1 MSTTLPLRIG
11 LLGCGVVGSPVAQ
24 AIIEDP
30 RYELTAV
37 AVRDRAKKRAV
48 TLAPE
53 KLGSDPLAIADDPSI
68 DVVVEVMGGIEP
80 ARSAILAAL
89 RSGKPVV
96 TANKELLAVH
106 GREIF
111 AAARSSEASLFLEAS
126 VGGAI
131 PIVRVLQ
138 TSLNGD
144 RVVKITGILNGTTNW
159 ILSRMHATGCDLQEA
174 LRHAQARG
182 YAEADPI
189 ADVEGFDAAA
199 KVAILARLAF
209 GIDAHLDDVEREG
222 ITGVTPDDVA
232 LAVERGHVLKLIG
245 TAERTATGCDLRVRL
260 ELVRADDP
268 LASVSG
274 ASNAIF
280 VETERAGVLRLA
292 GQGAG
297 GVPTSSAVL
306 GDLAAALSQRGRPL
320 PTSLPRHRSLA
331 QLHLETCPTCRAR
344 SVHEPEAS

>member
-1 MSTTLPLRIG
+1 MLSTRQPLRIG
-11 LLGCGVVGSPVAQ
+11 LLGCGAVGGPVAQ
-24 AIIEDP
+24 AIIADP
-30 RYELTAV
+30 RYELAAV
-37 AVRDRAKKRAV
+37 AVRDPAKKRAV

-53 KLGSDPLAIADDPSI
+53 LLGSDPLAIANDPST

-80 ARSAILAAL
+80 ARSAILSAL

-111 AAARSSEASLFLEAS
+111 AAARGSEASLFLEAS

-144 RVVKITGILNGTTNW
+144 RVLKISGILNGTTNC
-159 ILSRMHATGCDLQEA
+159 ILSRMHTTGCDLKEA
-174 LRHAQARG
+174 LRYAQARG
-182 YAEADPI
+182 YAEADPS
-189 ADVEGFDAAA
+189 ADIDGYDTAA

-209 GIDAHLDDVEREG
+209 GVEAHLEDVKREG
-222 ITGVTPDDVA
+222 ISGVSPSDIIA
-232 LAVERGHVLKLIG
+232 AAESGHVLKLVG
-245 TAERTATGCDLRVRL
+245 TAQRTTSGCDLHVRL
-260 ELVRADDP
+260 ELLQATDT

-280 VETERAGVLRLA
+280 VETERAGLLEFS

-306 GDLAAALSQRGRPL
+306 GDLATASSFDLRRSRHSSRH
-320 PTSLPRHRSLA
+320 SLT
-331 QLHLETCPTCRAR
+331 QLHLDTCPTCRERTRYESAA
-344 SVHEPEAS
+344 H